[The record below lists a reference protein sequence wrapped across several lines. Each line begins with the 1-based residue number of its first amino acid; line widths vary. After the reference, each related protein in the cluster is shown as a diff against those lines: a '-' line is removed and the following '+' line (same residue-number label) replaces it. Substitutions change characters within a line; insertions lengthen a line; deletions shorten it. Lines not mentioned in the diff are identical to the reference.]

1 MCGKGLE
8 EVQGSQQLSGGL
20 VMAEYRWYD
29 LGNGRQV
36 MRKVKDPKPARSSLA
51 MPMISGAFDRPVQS
65 MADGKYYDTSRDL
78 ERTYKADG
86 NPFGQEFIPLGTENI
101 KAPVYTPDPKKRRDD
116 IRQAIQDVKSGNIS
130 PEIAAIT

>member
-1 MCGKGLE
+1 MP
-8 EVQGSQQLSGGL
+8 
-20 VMAEYRWYD
+20 EYRWYD

-36 MRKVKDPKPARSSLA
+36 MRKVKEPQSRARSSLA

-86 NPFGQEFIPLGTENI
+86 NPFGQEFVPLGNETT
-101 KAPVYTPDPKKRRDD
+101 KAPAFTPDPKKRRND

-130 PEIAAIT
+130 PEIAAIA

>member
-1 MCGKGLE
+1 
-8 EVQGSQQLSGGL
+8 
-20 VMAEYRWYD
+20 MAEYRWYD

-51 MPMISGAFDRPVQS
+51 MPMIVGAFDRPVQS

-86 NPFGQEFIPLGTENI
+86 NPFGQEFIPLGNETI

-116 IRQAIQDVKSGNIS
+116 IRQAIQDVKSGNVS

>member
-1 MCGKGLE
+1 
-8 EVQGSQQLSGGL
+8 
-20 VMAEYRWYD
+20 MASYHWID

-36 MRKVKDPKPARSSLA
+36 MRKVKEPQRVARSSLA
-51 MPMISGAFDRPVQS
+51 MPMIVGAFDRPVQS

-86 NPFGQEFIPLGTENI
+86 NPHGQEFIPLGNETI
-101 KAPVYTPDPKKRRDD
+101 KAPVFTPDPKKRRND

>member
-1 MCGKGLE
+1 
-8 EVQGSQQLSGGL
+8 
-20 VMAEYRWYD
+20 MAEYRWHD

-36 MRKVKDPKPARSSLA
+36 MRKVKEEQPARSSLA
-51 MPMISGAFDRPVQS
+51 MPMIVGAFDRPVQS

-86 NPFGQEFIPLGTENI
+86 NPFGQEFIPLGNETI